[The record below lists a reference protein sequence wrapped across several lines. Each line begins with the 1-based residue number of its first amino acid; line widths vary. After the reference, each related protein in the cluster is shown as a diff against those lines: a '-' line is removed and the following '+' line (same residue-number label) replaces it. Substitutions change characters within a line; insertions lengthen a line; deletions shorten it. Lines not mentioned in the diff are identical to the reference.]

1 MMLKSYL
8 AVQKTFHRTE
18 ELKYYF
24 CVSKTFCITLR
35 WLVGL
40 TLLQLEQKKTQL
52 PFIILIENLKPN
64 TLQAHKKYMEI
75 FEFKVHNLR
84 IQTLAAKM

>member
-8 AVQKTFHRTE
+8 AVQKTFHRTQ

-24 CVSKTFCITLR
+24 CVSKTFCTTLR

-40 TLLQLEQKKTQL
+40 TLLQLEQKK
-52 PFIILIENLKPN
+52 
-64 TLQAHKKYMEI
+64 
-75 FEFKVHNLR
+75 HNFLS
-84 IQTLAAKM
+84 LFN

>member
-8 AVQKTFHRTE
+8 AVQKTFHRTQ

-24 CVSKTFCITLR
+24 CVSKTFSTTLR

-40 TLLQLEQKKTQL
+40 TLLQIKK
-52 PFIILIENLKPN
+52 
-64 TLQAHKKYMEI
+64 KK
-75 FEFKVHNLR
+75 HNFLS
-84 IQTLAAKM
+84 LF